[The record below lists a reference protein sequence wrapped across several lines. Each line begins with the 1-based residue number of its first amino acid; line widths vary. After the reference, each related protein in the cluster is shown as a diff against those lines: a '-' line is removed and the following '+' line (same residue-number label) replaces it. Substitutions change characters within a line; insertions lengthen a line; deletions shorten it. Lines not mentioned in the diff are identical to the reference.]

1 MSQSSS
7 SSVSHLSGTRIGKK
21 FSIGH
26 KIGSGSFGDIFVG
39 TDLATGDEVAI
50 KIEKNTKRAILRN
63 EAKLL
68 NYLSKMSSP
77 GIAKLRWYGMMHKY
91 NIMVTDLLGKSL
103 EKLFVDH
110 NSQFSLKTVIMLAD
124 QMIKRLEYLHS
135 RNIIHRDI
143 KPDNF
148 LMGLGKHSSQV
159 FLIDFGLSK
168 VFKHRGMHIPFRDGK
183 SLTGTL
189 RYASVFTHMGYEQ
202 SRRDDLECLGYVLI
216 YFLKGSLPWQGMRAK
231 TKEEKYRKVADMKKN
246 TPIETLCS
254 GIPYEF
260 VQYVKYCRSLGFT
273 DRPDY
278 KYLRK
283 LLQRLFKQRGFVKD
297 YVFDWTKQAP
307 TKSRTSSSTSKHTD
321 SDRHRVEVGATKH
334 SSKHHNDAHRSDDMK
349 G

>member
-1 MSQSSS
+1 
-7 SSVSHLSGTRIGKK
+7 
-21 FSIGH
+21 
-26 KIGSGSFGDIFVG
+26 
-39 TDLATGDEVAI
+39 
-50 KIEKNTKRAILRN
+50 
-63 EAKLL
+63 
-68 NYLSKMSSP
+68 
-77 GIAKLRWYGMMHKY
+77 
-91 NIMVTDLLGKSL
+91 MVTDLLGKSL
-103 EKLFVDH
+103 EKLFVE
-110 NSQFSLKTVIMLAD
+110 NNYNFTLKTVIMLAD

-148 LMGLGKHSSQV
+148 LMGEGKQCSQV

-246 TPIETLCS
+246 TPVETLCM
-254 GIPYEF
+254 GIPSEF

-283 LLQRLFKQRGFVKD
+283 LFQRLFKQRGYAKD
-297 YVFDWTKQAP
+297 YIFDWTNVAQLQQIQQQQQQEMEMSNYSNSP
-307 TKSRTSSSTSKHTD
+307 NVPNTIPSSSAPQGYQQGYQQMVQQQPLSHQIPHQSVSHTQLNIQQLGPHSNINSIPQSNDPQSITRYSRKSVVSSNVPQSSGYTST
-321 SDRHRVEVGATKH
+321 REYTG
-334 SSKHHNDAHRSDDMK
+334 
-349 G
+349 